1 MAWHVIHTST
11 YFHSIPF
18 LISMTTMNPTT
29 TSSSMKTFLLQI
41 VRFVC
46 TNHGQ
51 SHCVVKRKYF
61 INVDPS
67 FVTNNHLKHPLEH
80 SEKITHADTHTQRAR
95 ERDSECGKETTT
107 PIYHFSAYSLTK
119 YLTLQKR
126 FRFYCTL
133 RIFITI
139 YKVAYTQRAR
149 ASERTH
155 RTLNNSLFSRGCD
168 LLNAKVFPTLINKS
182 KPIIELAFKCRGHT
196 LM

>member
-1 MAWHVIHTST
+1 
-11 YFHSIPF
+11 
-18 LISMTTMNPTT
+18 MNPTTTT

-46 TNHGQ
+46 TNHSQ

-80 SEKITHADTHTQRAR
+80 SEKITHAHTHTEGRKKATENAAKRQQR
-95 ERDSECGKETTT
+95 
-107 PIYHFSAYSLTK
+107 IYNFSAYNLTK

-139 YKVAYTQRAR
+139 HIVPYTHLHTHTMS
-149 ASERTH
+149 ASKRRQLLHTAH
-155 RTLNNSLFSRGCD
+155 LIIRGD
-168 LLNAKVFPTLINKS
+168 LIY
-182 KPIIELAFKCRGHT
+182 
-196 LM
+196 